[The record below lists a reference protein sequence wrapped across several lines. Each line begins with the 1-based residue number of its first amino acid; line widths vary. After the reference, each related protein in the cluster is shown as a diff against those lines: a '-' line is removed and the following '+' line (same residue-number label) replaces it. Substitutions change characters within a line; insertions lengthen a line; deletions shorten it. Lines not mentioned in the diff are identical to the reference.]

1 MNNRDYTEHDL
12 PIERG
17 ISNNEIVFKET
28 DDFGSILRVLRENH
42 GISLVSLSKKLGIG
56 TETISKIERSL
67 SGLPNEDTVRKWLEK
82 LGCKDNVPELL
93 RLYRQHK
100 VMHSIRLHSKDPSNA
115 DLIRLI
121 EAYKDQTL
129 TDLDR
134 DLLALIGRDI

>member
-1 MNNRDYTEHDL
+1 MNNKDYTQHDL

-17 ISNNEIVFKET
+17 IANNEVTFKET
-28 DDFGSILRVLRENH
+28 DDFGSILRILRENH
-42 GISLVSLSKKLGIG
+42 GMSLVSLHKKIGIG

-67 SGLPNEDTVRKWLEK
+67 TSLPNEGVIRTWLEK
-82 LGCKDNVPELL
+82 LGCKDNIPELL

-121 EAYKDQTL
+121 EVYKDQTL